1 MSPAEK
7 KAMIDRGRADLSVSR
22 QCRLLKLSRSSLYY
36 TPVGISA
43 ETLELMKA
51 IDKAFTAYPFFGS
64 RQIAAYLRRDKI
76 VVGRH
81 RVRRLMAKMGLEAI
95 YRRPNTSRPHPQ
107 HPIYPYLLRSMTIT
121 RPNQVWCSDIT
132 FIPVRGGFLYLVAI
146 MDWATRKVLSWR
158 LSNTMHA
165 DFCVEA
171 LNEALERYGPPEIM
185 NTDQGSQFTG
195 AVWITTLTK
204 AGVRISMDGRGRC
217 MDNIFIERLW
227 RSLKQEAVYL
237 TEITDGFHA
246 RRVIREWIDFYNGK
260 RPHTALGRRTPDEA
274 YGERETEK
282 LAA

>member
-1 MSPAEK
+1 MQATEAEPVL
-7 KAMIDRGRADLSVSR
+7 ALLHAGWYRRRDAGADDGDRQGL
-22 QCRLLKLSRSSLYY
+22 
-36 TPVGISA
+36 
-43 ETLELMKA
+43 
-51 IDKAFTAYPFFGS
+51 TAYPFFGS
-64 RQIAAYLRRDKI
+64 RQIAAYLRRDNLI
-76 VVGRH
+76 AGRH

-107 HPIYPYLLRSMTIT
+107 HPIYPYLLRNMAIT

-132 FIPVRGGFLYLVAI
+132 FIPVRGCLLYLVAI

-171 LNEALERYGPPEIM
+171 LNEALERYGPSEIM
-185 NTDQGSQFTG
+185 DADQGSQFTG
-195 AVWITTLTK
+195 AAWITTLTE
-204 AGVRISMDGRGRC
+204 AGVRISMDGRGCC

-246 RRVIREWIDFYNGK
+246 RSMIKEWIDFCNAR
-260 RPHTALGRRTPDEA
+260 RPHTPIGRQTPDEA
-274 YGERETEK
+274 YRERETEK
-282 LAA
+282 VAA

>member
-7 KAMIDRGRADLSVSR
+7 KTLVRRDHPDLSVSR
-22 QCRLLKLSRSSLYY
+22 QCKLLKLSRSALYY

-51 IDKAFTAYPFFGS
+51 IDKVFTAYPFFGS

-81 RVRRLMAKMGLEAI
+81 RVRRLMARMGLEAI
-95 YRRPNTSRPHPQ
+95 YRRPNTSRPNPQ
-107 HPIYPYLLRSMTIT
+107 NPIYPYLLRNMAIT
-121 RPNQVWCSDIT
+121 RSNQVWCSDIT

-195 AVWITTLTK
+195 AAWITTLTE

-237 TEITDGFHA
+237 TEITDGFQA
-246 RRVIREWIDFYNGK
+246 RRVIRDWIDFYNEK
-260 RPHTALGRRTPDEA
+260 RPHTALGRRTPNEA
-274 YGERETEK
+274 YGGVEMEK